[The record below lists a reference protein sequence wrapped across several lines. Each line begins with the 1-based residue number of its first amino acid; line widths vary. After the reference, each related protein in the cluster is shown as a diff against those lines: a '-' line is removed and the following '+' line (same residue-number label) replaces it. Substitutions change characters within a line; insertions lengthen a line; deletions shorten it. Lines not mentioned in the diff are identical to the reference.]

1 MEFQLPIL
9 LWWTPFSTTQGI
21 KTCSDTLK
29 SYDCYFT
36 HDRTHRLHPKTS
48 AIFFYGTQFSPTDL
62 PLPRYEHE
70 DWALI
75 HEESPKNNPLISQSS
90 IISLFNHTAT
100 FRSESDL
107 PLTFQYLE
115 SLDVITDEVC
125 ILTLK
130 MSTLFLKHILEKTIL
145 IKIYSSVWNRR
156 SAWNGGSQFSHQ
168 NCDSF
173 LHQSK

>member
-1 MEFQLPIL
+1 MVFLQISQEEENSLEFQLPIL

-21 KTCSDTLK
+21 KTCSDALK

-125 ILTLK
+125 I
-130 MSTLFLKHILEKTIL
+130 FLVHILKTI
-145 IKIYSSVWNRR
+145 
-156 SAWNGGSQFSHQ
+156 
-168 NCDSF
+168 
-173 LHQSK
+173 